1 MDPIHGQ
8 QGSLNLNQVVADSQA
23 AQPYRPNDI
32 CFQCRNRKVKCDG
45 TAGGCNNCKRLD
57 FECSLAG
64 GDARMVEDGTSQ
76 RIPARLERRRVRRA
90 CVACRDRK
98 SKCSGSLPACDRCRR
113 SGIDCHYSDLKL
125 SAPQSSAQSRHH
137 RHTSEHVPRAPRYR
151 ELASGSSK
159 TQIQI
164 PSNSPKQTDKGRL
177 STRASFCL
185 GPLGLTQA
193 KIRKHIDAYFEF
205 IYPIPCY
212 SFVHRTT
219 VLHSWSTG
227 ELDQCFL
234 RGLCSITTRCL
245 YPGDIPRLDQAR
257 TWIQE
262 AEAELYTH
270 TGRPTTSDV
279 EAWVFIALHY
289 GLEGNFQKMLVS
301 MSLLSRLAFTLRLNR
316 EDPRLPFLVR
326 ERRRR
331 LMWSIFVTDTLYS
344 SGKLEFKSCPIE
356 AIHLQLPCN
365 EHSFAM
371 DSPVVTGRIKP
382 SGAHSD
388 HLELGLAAY
397 CLRVLELRDRSFR
410 LGLTVANCS
419 NTLVQELQPIAALDQ
434 ELQRFG
440 LSLPTDYQFNQKN
453 FLLRAYTPFRTTFVM
468 LHLWWHQ
475 AHCDLY
481 RFAIPGFREG
491 LPKSELA
498 KLSKDYADACRA
510 KCLSHAL
517 SVSRILQMI
526 QKPGV
531 ETVTD
536 PSMAMCA
543 FHSARI
549 ISRLGQQPLGNIPR
563 QILIECLS
571 ACGNA
576 LEEQAKFFPRSKLL
590 RSGIQE
596 LIQDAQGSSPGMLW
610 ATDEMSENED
620 GTASGAGQD
629 TRDREVCSR
638 YSVVEEMRKSSFEP
652 PEDEEATPP
661 FQDAPS
667 PEQHR
672 ATKTPELV
680 HTLRT
685 LESVSRE
692 KAQGLEPTAISR
704 IIVSHE
710 LTSNEMN
717 NEEVTQQFPI
727 VQPGMDIMA
736 RHSSLMGEPF
746 AESPPAVTFDP
757 LYEAGQPDSFMD
769 SFWPMVDAF
778 DWTPAEPP

>member
-1 MDPIHGQ
+1 MDPIHAQ
-8 QGSLNLNQVVADSQA
+8 QGLLNSNQLLADSQA
-23 AQPYRPNDI
+23 PQLYRPNDI

-45 TAGGCNNCKRLD
+45 TAGGCNNCNRLD

-64 GDARMVEDGTSQ
+64 GDTRMVEDGTSR

-98 SKCSGSLPACDRCRR
+98 SKCSGSLPACDRCTR
-113 SGIDCHYSDLKL
+113 SGIECHYSDLKL

-137 RHTSEHVPRAPRYR
+137 RHTSRYAPGAPTYR
-151 ELASGSSK
+151 ELAPGSSISQG
-159 TQIQI
+159 QIQ
-164 PSNSPKQTDKGRL
+164 SNSSKQAGQERP
-177 STRASFCL
+177 STKASPCL

-193 KIRKHIDAYFEF
+193 EIRKHIDAYFEF

-227 ELDQCFL
+227 ELDQCFI
-234 RGLCSITTRCL
+234 RGLCSIATRCL
-245 YPGDIPRLDQAR
+245 YPGDVPRLDQAR

-262 AEAELYTH
+262 AEAELYTQ
-270 TGRPTTSDV
+270 TGRPTTSNV

-289 GLEGNFQKMLVS
+289 GLEWNFQKMLVS

-371 DSPVVTGRIKP
+371 DSPVVTGRIRP
-382 SGAHSD
+382 LEAHFD
-388 HLELGLAAY
+388 HAELGLAAY

-410 LGLTVANCS
+410 LGLAVANCS
-419 NTLVQELQPIAALDQ
+419 HTLAQELQPIAALDQ

-481 RFAIPGFREG
+481 RFSIPGFREG

-549 ISRLGQQPLGNIPR
+549 ISRLGQPPLGNIPKE
-563 QILIECLS
+563 ILIECLS

-596 LIQDAQGSSPGMLW
+596 LIQDAQGSSPSMLW
-610 ATDEMSENED
+610 ATDEMSDNED
-620 GTASGAGQD
+620 GASSRDGHD
-629 TRDREVCSR
+629 IRDREVCSR

-652 PEDEEATPP
+652 REDEETTSP
-661 FQDAPS
+661 FQDAS
-667 PEQHR
+667 SSEQHR
-672 ATKTPELV
+672 ATKTHELV
-680 HTLRT
+680 QTLRT
-685 LESVSRE
+685 PESVLSG
-692 KAQGLEPTAISR
+692 KAQGSEPTATSQ
-704 IIVSHE
+704 VVHSHE
-710 LTSNEMN
+710 FTSNDMN
-717 NEEVTQQFPI
+717 NEAVMQQCPI
-727 VQPGMDIMA
+727 VQPGIEIMA

-757 LYEAGQPDSFMD
+757 LYEAGQPDNFMD
-769 SFWPMVDAF
+769 SFWPMTDAF